1 MSGEKKIEVYLKCKE
16 LEKKIVGEVDD
27 VLREI
32 ISFLTKI
39 YPEIEL
45 ASQLS
50 LTVDVNDLLK
60 ACQGIIA
67 VTPEGVVTL
76 VDVDSLPD
84 KELILLYLVK
94 AKISRL
100 LNKSE
105 KESLLISDILSS
117 TKHSVG
123 SVAGRLSELCSE
135 NLVER
140 VGKGEYRIT
149 TYGLD
154 YFLKNVIPKLKG

>member
-1 MSGEKKIEVYLKCKE
+1 MSEEKKIEVYLKHKDF
-16 LEKKIVGEVDD
+16 EKKITGEVDE
-27 VLREI
+27 VLREL

-39 YPEIEL
+39 YPKMEL
-45 ASQLS
+45 ASKLS

-60 ACQGIIA
+60 ACQGIVA

-76 VDVDSLPD
+76 VDVETLPD